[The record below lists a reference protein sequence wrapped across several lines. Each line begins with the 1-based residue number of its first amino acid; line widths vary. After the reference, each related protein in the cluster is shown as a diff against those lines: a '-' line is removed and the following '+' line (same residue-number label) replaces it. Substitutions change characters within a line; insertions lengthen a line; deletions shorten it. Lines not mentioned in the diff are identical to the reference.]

1 MCSQKWDLNPLW
13 YEHSALDLL
22 ANSSQLTLKL
32 KDYIEKICQGFTADM
47 KNREMFVQQRAV
59 AIYFIDKLALRAGK
73 EKDGND
79 EADTVDCW
87 SLRVEHI

>member
-1 MCSQKWDLNPLW
+1 
-13 YEHSALDLL
+13 
-22 ANSSQLTLKL
+22 
-32 KDYIEKICQGFTADM
+32 M

-79 EADTVDCW
+79 EADTVDC
-87 SLRVEHI
+87 